1 MSVTEKLMY
10 EMWGEIYYREAFRPY
25 TSDECSTTEAIQC
38 LLKSFLQRKLKRALL
53 EPKIVILSF
62 GKLVHEALKE
72 PLIRRGYEIE
82 KEGKYLIRDVTM
94 YAHGDAVHTNHGLEF
109 KTITARPTRVL
120 SHHYLQANTYN
131 YVFDKPVWYVCY
143 IHKPTGFNRVFPV
156 IPNKQVFQYVCL
168 RALRLCTRLR
178 GSTMPPPEPSWLCS
192 YCEYRD
198 VCPNPAPMKR
208 SRWY

>member
-1 MSVTEKLMY
+1 MSVTSKLMY
-10 EMWGEIYYREAFRPY
+10 EMFGEVYYKEAFRAY
-25 TSDECSTTEAIQC
+25 TKDECSTTEAIQC
-38 LLKSFLQRKLKRALL
+38 LLKSFYQRNIRRALL

-62 GKLVHEALKE
+62 GKLVHGALRE
-72 PLIRRGYEIE
+72 PLLRRNYKVEV
-82 KEGKYLIRDVTM
+82 EGTYPIRDTTL
-94 YAHGDAVHTNHGLEF
+94 YAHGDAVATRHGLEF

-120 SHHYLQANTYN
+120 SHHYLQVNSYLH
-131 YVFDKPVWYVCY
+131 VFDKPVWYVDY

-156 IPNKQVFQYVCL
+156 TPNEEAFRYVCL
-168 RALRLCTRLR
+168 RALRLCTCLR
-178 GSTMPPPEPSWLCS
+178 TNTMPKPEPSWLCS